1 VEAPRT
7 GRPAAAG
14 PATAQAGSAAALVV
28 SAAARVAG
36 DATGAAQAEALAERL
51 RRLADE
57 DADALAAA
65 RAAFPGAEPEPQAS
79 DPRRD
84 FAFAK
89 VLDRAAAAPLAIAEA
104 CADVAILARS
114 LADRLDPAVA
124 PDLEAAA
131 RLAAGAARAAAHLVE
146 VNLVVGEDDERVR
159 RARRAA
165 EVR

>member
-1 VEAPRT
+1 MV
-7 GRPAAAG
+7 AG
-14 PATAQAGSAAALVV
+14 
-28 SAAARVAG
+28 AARVAG

-51 RRLADE
+51 RRLAEE

-65 RAAFPGAEPEPQAS
+65 RAAFPEAEPETS

-114 LADRLDPAVA
+114 LAEQLDPALG

-131 RLAAGAARAAAHLVE
+131 RLAGGAAKAAAHLVE
-146 VNLVVGEDDERVR
+146 INLVVGEDDERVR
-159 RARRAA
+159 RARRAT
-165 EVR
+165 EVA

>member
-1 VEAPRT
+1 VV
-7 GRPAAAG
+7 AA
-14 PATAQAGSAAALVV
+14 T
-28 SAAARVAG
+28 ARVAG
-36 DATGAAQAEALAERL
+36 DATGASQAEALADRL

-65 RAAFPGAEPEPQAS
+65 REAFPDAEPATS

-84 FAFAK
+84 FAFAR
-89 VLDRAAAAPLAIAEA
+89 VLDRAAEAPLAIAEA

-114 LADRLDPAVA
+114 LADRLDPALG

-131 RLAAGAARAAAHLVE
+131 RLAAGAAKAAAHLVE

-165 EVR
+165 EVA

>member
-1 VEAPRT
+1 MEAPRT

-14 PATAQAGSAAALVV
+14 PATAQAGAAAASVV
-28 SAAARVAG
+28 AAAARASG
-36 DATGAAQAEALAERL
+36 DPTGASQAEALAGRL
-51 RRLADE
+51 RRLAEE
-57 DADALAAA
+57 DAEALEAA
-65 RAAFPGAEPEPQAS
+65 RAAFPETEPETS

-104 CADVAILARS
+104 CADVAILARA
-114 LADRLDPAVA
+114 LADHVDPALG

-131 RLAAGAARAAAHLVE
+131 RLAGGAAKAAAHLVE
-146 VNLVVGEDDERVR
+146 VNLAVGEDDERLR

-165 EVR
+165 ELA

>member
-14 PATAQAGSAAALVV
+14 PATAQAGAAAAHVV
-28 SAAARVAG
+28 AAAAREAG
-36 DATGAAQAEALAERL
+36 DATGAAQADALATRL
-51 RRLADE
+51 TRLAQE
-57 DADALAAA
+57 DADALEEA
-65 RAAFPGAEPEPQAS
+65 RAAFPADEPEAS

-84 FAFAK
+84 FAFGK

-104 CADVAILARS
+104 CADLADLARS
-114 LADRLDPAVA
+114 LAARIDPALG

-131 RLAAGAARAAAHLVE
+131 RLAGGAARAAAHLVE
-146 VNLVVGEDDERVR
+146 VNLAVGVDDERAR

-165 EVR
+165 EVE

>member
-7 GRPAAAG
+7 ERPAAAG
-14 PATAQAGSAAALVV
+14 PATAQAGAAAASVV
-28 SAAARVAG
+28 AATARVGG
-36 DATGAAQAEALAERL
+36 DATGASQAEALADRL
-51 RRLADE
+51 RRLAEE
-57 DADALAAA
+57 DADALEAA
-65 RAAFPGAEPEPQAS
+65 RAAFPEAEPETS

-84 FAFAK
+84 FAFAR

-114 LADRLDPAVA
+114 LADQVDPALG

-131 RLAAGAARAAAHLVE
+131 RLAGGAAKAAAHLVE
-146 VNLVVGEDDERVR
+146 VNLAVGEDDERVR

-165 EVR
+165 ETA

>member
-14 PATAQAGSAAALVV
+14 PATAQAGAAAAHVVATAAREARDPTGFAQAAALEKRLILL
-28 SAAARVAG
+28 AEE
-36 DATGAAQAEALAERL
+36 DAEALAE
-51 RRLADE
+51 
-57 DADALAAA
+57 A
-65 RAAFPGAEPEPQAS
+65 RAAFPTAEPEAS

-84 FAFAK
+84 FALGK

-104 CADVAILARS
+104 CADVADLARA
-114 LADRLDPAVA
+114 LAERVDPAFA

-131 RLAAGAARAAAHLVE
+131 RLAGGAAKAAAHLVE
-146 VNLVVGEDDERVR
+146 VNLVVGEDDERAR

-165 EVR
+165 EVE

>member
-7 GRPAAAG
+7 ERPAAAG
-14 PATAQAGSAAALVV
+14 PATAQAGAAAASVIAEV
-28 SAAARVAG
+28 ARRAG
-36 DATGAAQAEALAERL
+36 DSTGASQSEALAERL
-51 RRLADE
+51 RRLAVE

-65 RAAFPGAEPEPQAS
+65 RAAFPDSEPETS

-84 FAFAK
+84 FAFAR

-114 LADRLDPAVA
+114 LADRLDPVLGA
-124 PDLEAAA
+124 DLEAAA
-131 RLAAGAARAAAHLVE
+131 RLASGAAKAAAHLVE
-146 VNLVVGEDDERVR
+146 VNLVVGENDERAR

-165 EVR
+165 EVE

>member
-14 PATAQAGSAAALVV
+14 PATAQAGAAAALVV
-28 SAAARVAG
+28 ASAAREAG
-36 DATGAAQAEALAERL
+36 DATGAAQADSLATRL
-51 RRLADE
+51 TRLADE
-57 DADALAAA
+57 DAAALAAA
-65 RAAFPGAEPEPQAS
+65 RAAFPNAEPETS

-84 FAFAK
+84 FAFMQ

-104 CADVAILARS
+104 CSDVTALARA
-114 LADRLDPAVA
+114 LAERIDPAFG

-131 RLAAGAARAAAHLVE
+131 RLAVGAARAAAHLVE
-146 VNLVVGEDDERVR
+146 VNLAVAEDDERAR

-165 EVR
+165 GVE

>member
-65 RAAFPGAEPEPQAS
+65 RAAFPGAEPQAS